1 VQAHPDLKGDELAQ
15 AVDLQSWDPS
25 VKVLT
30 AFPSV
35 LADMDK
41 NIS

>member
-15 AVDLQSWDPS
+15 AADQQSWDLS
-25 VKVLT
+25 VKMLT

-35 LADMDK
+35 FADMDK
-41 NIS
+41 SIS